1 MISNISQLGTQNI
14 TEFHSG
20 FVAIIGRPNV
30 GKSTLVNAFI
40 GQKIAAVSPKAQTT
54 RRRQMGILTSDEYQ
68 IVFLDTP
75 GIHTPRNRLGEFIN
89 QEAEE
94 ALKGVDVILWMVDAA
109 NAPTDE
115 DRRIAALLVQ
125 MKRRAPLI
133 LALNKIDL
141 LPPEEVPV
149 KNAAFAELVPGAE
162 TYALSAARGEGRDAL
177 LQALVAYLPAREP
190 EFDPEQ
196 TTDFYEREI
205 AADLIRAACLEH
217 LRNEVPHG
225 INVRMDEF
233 IERGESGARISA
245 TIFVERESQKGI
257 VIGEGGLT
265 LKKIGMA
272 ARSEIEAMS
281 ERKIFLEL
289 RVKVEK
295 DWRDDENALRRF
307 GYKIKKRKK
316 RSS

>member
-1 MISNISQLGTQNI
+1 M

-20 FVAIIGRPNV
+20 FVAVIGHPNV
-30 GKSTLVNAFI
+30 GKSTLVNAFL

-54 RRRQMGILTSDEYQ
+54 RRRQMGILTTDDYQ

-75 GIHTPRNRLGEFIN
+75 GLHTPHTRLGEFLN
-89 QEAEE
+89 QEAEDSIE
-94 ALKGVDVILWMVDAA
+94 HVDVILWMVDADEGL
-109 NAPTDE
+109 TDE
-115 DRRIAALLVQ
+115 DKRIAAMLVQ
-125 MKRRAPLI
+125 MKRRAPVV
-133 LALNKIDL
+133 LAINKIDL
-141 LPPEEVPV
+141 LPPESIAERSAVFTDLV
-149 KNAAFAELVPGAE
+149 KNAEVFS
-162 TYALSAARGEGRDAL
+162 LSATRGEGRDAL
-177 LQALVAYLPAREP
+177 LRALIAKMPEREA

-205 AADLIRAACLEH
+205 AAELIRAACLVH

-225 INVRMDEF
+225 VNVRMDEF
-233 IERGESGARISA
+233 TERGETGAHISA

-257 VIGEGGLT
+257 VIGEGGSM

-281 ERKIFLEL
+281 GRKVFLEL

-295 DWRDDENALRRF
+295 DWRNDDALLRRF
-307 GYKIKKRKK
+307 GYKIEHKKKTKK
-316 RSS
+316 K

>member
-1 MISNISQLGTQNI
+1 M

-20 FVAIIGRPNV
+20 FVAVIGHPNV
-30 GKSTLVNAFI
+30 GKSTLVNAFL

-54 RRRQMGILTSDEYQ
+54 RRRQMGILTGEQYQ
-68 IVFLDTP
+68 VVFLDTP
-75 GIHTPRNRLGEFIN
+75 GLHTPHHRLGEFLN

-94 ALKGVDVILWMVDAA
+94 ALHGVDAILWLVDAA
-109 NAPTDE
+109 EGLSEE
-115 DRRIAALLVQ
+115 DKRIAALLAQ
-125 MKRRAPLI
+125 LKHRAPLI

-141 LPPEEVPV
+141 LPPEDIP
-149 KNAAFAELVPGAE
+149 AQTALFDGLIRGAELF
-162 TYALSAARGEGRDAL
+162 TLSATRGEGREAL
-177 LQALVAYLPAREP
+177 LQALIGKLPAREP

-205 AADLIRAACLEH
+205 AAELIRAACLVH

-233 IERGESGARISA
+233 IERGETGARISA

-257 VIGEGGLT
+257 VIGEGGT
-265 LKKIGMA
+265 MLKKIGMA

-281 ERKIFLEL
+281 GRKVFLEL

-295 DWRDDENALRRF
+295 DWRDDEAALKRF
-307 GYKIKKRKK
+307 GYKIEQTKKRKK
-316 RSS
+316 K

>member
-1 MISNISQLGTQNI
+1 M

-20 FVAIIGRPNV
+20 FIAVIGRPNV
-30 GKSTLVNAFI
+30 GKSTLVNAFV

-54 RRRQMGILTSDEYQ
+54 RRRQMGILTRDEYQ

-94 ALKGVDVILWMVDAA
+94 AVKGVDLILWLVDVA

-115 DRRIAALLVQ
+115 DKRIAALLAQ
-125 MKRRAPLI
+125 IKRRAPLI

-141 LPPEEVPV
+141 IPPEEIPV
-149 KNAAFAELVPGAE
+149 KSAAFAELVPGAQ
-162 TYALSAARGEGRDAL
+162 TYALSATRGEWSYAL
-177 LQALVAYLPAREP
+177 LQALIAHMPSRDP
-190 EFDPEQ
+190 EFDAAQ
-196 TTDFYEREI
+196 TTDLYEREI

-257 VIGEGGLT
+257 VIGEGGMT

-281 ERKIFLEL
+281 GRKVFLEL

-307 GYKIKKRKK
+307 GYKLKGKKK